1 MASYLNKHGFSLIE
15 VSFNS
20 SQGGS
25 VRFLS
30 QKAKEPVLSTQ
41 AKNTIGLEKESK
53 LYQHDLGRNWQLKIK
68 KSMLEFGAAIKKLKF
83 KGAQIICYGAPTK
96 ATLLLKLS
104 ELTSEEINYIVEDN
118 NLKVGNFLPTT
129 GIPIFSP
136 ERLRL
141 DKPEVIIIF

>member
-1 MASYLNKHGFSLIE
+1 M
-15 VSFNS
+15 
-20 SQGGS
+20 
-25 VRFLS
+25 RFLS

-83 KGAQIICYGAPTK
+83 KGAEIICYGAPTK

-104 ELTSEEINYIVEDN
+104 ELTSEEINYM
-118 NLKVGNFLPTT
+118 LKTT
-129 GIPIFSP
+129 IS
-136 ERLRL
+136 RLAISFQPQAFQAFHL
-141 DKPEVIIIF
+141 KDSV